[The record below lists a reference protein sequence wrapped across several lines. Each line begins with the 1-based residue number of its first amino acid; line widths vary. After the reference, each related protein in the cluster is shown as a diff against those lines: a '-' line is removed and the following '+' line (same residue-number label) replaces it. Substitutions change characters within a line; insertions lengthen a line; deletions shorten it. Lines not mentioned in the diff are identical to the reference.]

1 MEEDQRD
8 IKAMKT
14 APIWRKRPSQGG
26 CSRTSCVEGAAPSE
40 VAMSFFRSSASSI
53 LVFDLDLCFLSFLAS
68 EAGSIGRWK
77 V

>member
-26 CSRTSCVEGAAPSE
+26 CSRTSCVSLCRSCKEKRNPSCNG
-40 VAMSFFRSSASSI
+40 VVKKI
-53 LVFDLDLCFLSFLAS
+53 NQS
-68 EAGSIGRWK
+68 EL
-77 V
+77 